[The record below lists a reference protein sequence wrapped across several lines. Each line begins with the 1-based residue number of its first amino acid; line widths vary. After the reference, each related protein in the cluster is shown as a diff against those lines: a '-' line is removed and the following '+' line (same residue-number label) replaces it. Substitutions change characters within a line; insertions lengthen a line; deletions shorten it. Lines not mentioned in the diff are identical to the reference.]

1 MQCPAIEFEIFTYM
15 KNVQDILYQKCL
27 PYSPLWYDSGVYRL
41 AKEKQLK
48 KPDESSNIILG
59 IGGFHTG
66 NVELSLQP
74 PKL

>member
-1 MQCPAIEFEIFTYM
+1 MF
-15 KNVQDILYQKCL
+15 

>member
-27 PYSPLWYDSGVYRL
+27 PYNPLWYDSGVYRL
-41 AKEKQLK
+41 AKEKQLI
-48 KPDESSNIILG
+48 KPDESLNIFLG

>member
-1 MQCPAIEFEIFTYM
+1 MQCPAIEFEIFTYT

-27 PYSPLWYDSGVYRL
+27 PYNPLWYDSGVYRL
-41 AKEKQLK
+41 AKEKQLI
-48 KPDESSNIILG
+48 KPDESLNIILR